1 MNPLRGNIHLCL
13 IHNTDMESRRSALI
27 GILLVGFIPSI
38 SVIFGIKILEDELSS
53 QVFFILCK
61 IMIFVIPTIWYI
73 KIDKN
78 PISIIFPS
86 NEGIKFGIITGIAMS
101 LIICVT
107 WIIFENSIDIIYMV
121 DTLDAK
127 GLSDPK
133 IYFAGMIYWIFI
145 NSLLEEYVFRWF
157 ITTKS
162 SILFNNDNA
171 GIIFSALLFTLHHTL
186 ALHYF
191 GFLWWQTFLA
201 SIGLLSAAAIW
212 SMLYLKYRSI
222 WVCWIS
228 HAICDIVVFYIG
240 YYILFQ

>member
-1 MNPLRGNIHLCL
+1 
-13 IHNTDMESRRSALI
+13 
-27 GILLVGFIPSI
+27 
-38 SVIFGIKILEDELSS
+38 
-53 QVFFILCK
+53 
-61 IMIFVIPTIWYI
+61 
-73 KIDKN
+73 
-78 PISIIFPS
+78 
-86 NEGIKFGIITGIAMS
+86 MS
-101 LIICVT
+101 LIISLT
-107 WIIFENSIDIIYMV
+107 WIIFENSIDLIYMV
-121 DTLDAK
+121 DTLAAK
-127 GLSDPK
+127 GLSNPK

>member
-1 MNPLRGNIHLCL
+1 
-13 IHNTDMESRRSALI
+13 
-27 GILLVGFIPSI
+27 
-38 SVIFGIKILEDELSS
+38 
-53 QVFFILCK
+53 
-61 IMIFVIPTIWYI
+61 
-73 KIDKN
+73 
-78 PISIIFPS
+78 
-86 NEGIKFGIITGIAMS
+86 
-101 LIICVT
+101 
-107 WIIFENSIDIIYMV
+107 
-121 DTLDAK
+121 
-127 GLSDPK
+127 
-133 IYFAGMIYWIFI
+133 MIYWIFI

-171 GIIFSALLFTLHHTL
+171 GIIFSASLFTLHHTL

-228 HAICDIVVFYIG
+228 HALCDIVVFYIG
-240 YYILFQ
+240 YNIIFQ

>member
-1 MNPLRGNIHLCL
+1 
-13 IHNTDMESRRSALI
+13 
-27 GILLVGFIPSI
+27 
-38 SVIFGIKILEDELSS
+38 
-53 QVFFILCK
+53 
-61 IMIFVIPTIWYI
+61 
-73 KIDKN
+73 
-78 PISIIFPS
+78 
-86 NEGIKFGIITGIAMS
+86 MS
-101 LIICVT
+101 LIISLT
-107 WIIFENSIDIIYMV
+107 WIIFENSIDLIYMV

-127 GLSDPK
+127 GLSNPK